1 MSNFKRSAIAIFVS
15 TAIAL
20 PAASVFADTLQQMAA
35 EQGQA
40 VPIAQE
46 TPTVSGMRN
55 QYNEETGAATFS
67 WAPAGLQKPNIAAVA
82 AEFQLEYAATFY
94 LNALTGAAAKGQLVQ
109 LTPVMVNSYQSEDGI
124 KTAKFRQQFMG
135 IEVFNKE
142 YNILMDAE
150 FNLVAGSGQLS
161 DVSLAKTTLAAKP
174 KFAFADDAIRAAYK
188 AAGGNEGNLQLSEQT
203 QQEQYAVFSASA
215 DSGVKVLG
223 EPRVKPVFFEKK
235 GKLIAAQYVELETS
249 NDDALDSDFY
259 SYVIAGDSGEV
270 LFKNNLKAHAASF
283 DYRIY
288 ADSNG
293 TPWDG
298 PHGNVVPATSEDQV
312 DVTAYLAAPLVKLT
326 HGPISTKDAWLK
338 DDATTTS
345 GNNVFAYV
353 DAIAPDGFTTGDY
366 SAEVTGPLVFDY
378 KYRTS
383 EAETSVNNRKAAI
396 VNLFYMNNYL
406 HDLFYDYGFDE
417 KAGNAQLVNF
427 GRGGVEGD
435 PLKAEVQD
443 NSGFNNANMSTPA
456 DGRSPRM
463 QMFLWDS
470 KDAKFGKDYGVTAK
484 ATDGTNLTIT
494 AVQRSGFGQGQ
505 FDVSG
510 QLVEFV
516 DIQAPTR
523 DACQVAAT
531 PASLK
536 GKIAILDRGTCT
548 FTVKVKQAQDA
559 GALAVIVVNNSA
571 AGLPGMGGTDAT
583 VKIPNVGISQAEGAA
598 IYAALKAGKT
608 IDVRLFNNKPFKD
621 SSWDNAIVAHE
632 WGHYI
637 SNRLVG
643 NGNGLYNQQGGS
655 MGEGWGD
662 FHALMTVS
670 DAKDLELSGNDKLQR
685 AYAAI
690 SYVDS
695 FYHGIRQYPYAADK
709 KLNPLT
715 FSHIEVGK
723 GVALDQ
729 DGNAEVHSAGEL
741 WAAALWEGFVNLVND
756 DRHSFNDAKH
766 RMLGYLVNGYKM
778 TPVGPTYTEARD
790 AVLAAAYA
798 KDPAD
803 YKLLLKAFA
812 ARGMGLGAKSP
823 HRDDPKHT
831 GVVESTKTELNTFE
845 VASHSFNNNFDSA
858 TAGFCS
864 NNGILDN
871 GETGT
876 VSFKISNRGSAKLA
890 GVKGKIEV
898 TSGHAV
904 TLANNGEV
912 TVPNLDLFASASTSP
927 LQYKLSGAKTADN
940 LTFKLSFPGLAA
952 DIVTSDYELGQMVNL
967 GFKAAAPVNMQATD
981 NTETYASLENFKER
995 VLAGGD
1001 MAKNSRV
1008 LEDILMSIVN
1018 SAGQDLGNQ
1027 YMLIRN
1033 NGFSSDVAYETKAFE
1048 VGYAGDFVLSFWHLY
1063 AFEDAYDGGVVEISI
1078 NGSDWVDVTKVQI
1091 GTANNAPVYASFSSG
1106 GYNNKLAE
1114 LLPGRKAFTGL
1125 MPSLGGVESVNFG
1138 TALNGNQVKL
1148 RFRAV
1153 ADSNTAN
1160 YGWLLDNI
1168 KVSNVTT
1175 SVYHDVVAGD
1185 SLACSNRTPIISK
1198 VETSAAA
1205 VNEAGSFTLTATATD
1220 RDTADKLTY
1229 SWKQVSG
1236 TAATLANA
1244 GTATAT
1250 VTAPSISTASE
1261 DLVFEVS
1268 VSDGTATTKST
1279 VTVKVNDVPVP
1290 VEVKPVKKGGGS
1302 FGWFTLLLAPLALL
1316 RRRNK

>member
-1 MSNFKRSAIAIFVS
+1 MNNFKLSAIAVVVS
-15 TAIAL
+15 TVVAL
-20 PAASVFADTLQQMAA
+20 PIQSALADSLQQLAA
-35 EQGQA
+35 EGQTVHA
-40 VPIAQE
+40 AQQQQ
-46 TPTVSGMRN
+46 PTVTGMANQVDAQSG
-55 QYNEETGAATFS
+55 ETTFA
-67 WAPAGLQKPNIAAVA
+67 WAPAGLAKPNIAAVA
-82 AEFQLEYAATFY
+82 PEYQLEFAATHY
-94 LNALTGAAAKGQLVQ
+94 LNLLTGAAVKGELVQ
-109 LTPVMVNSYQSEDGI
+109 LKPVLAHSYQSDDGV

-150 FNLVAGSGQLS
+150 FNLVAGSGRLA
-161 DVSLAKTTLAAKP
+161 DVSLAKSTLATNP
-174 KFAFADDAIRAAYK
+174 KFSYADDAIRSAYK
-188 AAGGNEGNLQLSEQT
+188 AAGGQGSNLQLNELA
-203 QQEQYAVFSASA
+203 QQDQFAVFSAKT

-249 NDDALDSDFY
+249 NADELDSDFY
-259 SYVIAGDSGEV
+259 SYVIAADTGEV

-283 DYRIY
+283 EYRIY

-298 PHGNVVPATSEDQV
+298 PHGNVIPATSEDQV
-312 DVTAYLAAPLVKLT
+312 DATAYLAAPLVKLT

-353 DAIAPDGFTTGDY
+353 DAIAPDGFTNGDY
-366 SAEVTGPLVFDY
+366 AAETTGPLVFDY
-378 KYRTS
+378 KYHTA

-417 KAGNAQLVNF
+417 KSGNAQLVNY

-435 PLKAEVQD
+435 PIKAEVQD

-456 DGRSPRM
+456 DGSSPRM
-463 QMFLWDS
+463 QMYLWDS
-470 KDAKFGKDYGVTAK
+470 KDAKFGRDYGASVT

-494 AVQRSGFGQGQ
+494 ALQRSGFGQGQ

-516 DIQAPTR
+516 DLQAPTR
-523 DACQVAAT
+523 DACQAAAT
-531 PASLK
+531 PANVK

-559 GALAVIVVNNSA
+559 GAIAVIVVNNA
-571 AGLPGMGGTDAT
+571 ASGLPGMGGTDAT
-583 VKIPNVGISQAEGAA
+583 VKIPNIGISQAEGAA
-598 IYAALKAGKT
+598 IYAALQAGKT
-608 IDVRLFNNKPFKD
+608 VNAQIFNNKPFKD

-643 NGNGLYNQQGGS
+643 NGSGLYNQQGNS

-670 DAKDLELSGNDKLQR
+670 DAKDLELAGNDKLQR

-695 FYHGIRQYPYAADK
+695 FYWGIRQFPYAADK
-709 KLNPLT
+709 DINPLT
-715 FSHIEVGK
+715 FEHIEVGK

-729 DGNAEVHSAGEL
+729 NGNAETHSAGEL

-756 DRHSFNDAKH
+756 DRHSFNEAKH
-766 RMLGYLVNGYKM
+766 RMLGYLVNGYKL

-790 AVLAAAYA
+790 ALLAAAYA

-823 HRDDPKHT
+823 DRDDPKHK
-831 GVVESTKTELNTFE
+831 GVVESYKTELNTFE
-845 VASHSFNNNFDSA
+845 VAGHSFDNNFDSA
-858 TAGFCS
+858 TVGFCT

-876 VSFKISNRGSAKLA
+876 VSFKIANRGSVKLA
-890 GVKGKIEV
+890 GVKAKVEV
-898 TSGHAV
+898 TSGHSV
-904 TLANNGEV
+904 TFANNGEV
-912 TVPNLDLFASASTSP
+912 TIPNLDLFASATTAP
-927 LQYKLSGAKTADN
+927 LQYSLAGAKTADN

-952 DIVTSDYELGQMVNL
+952 DIVTSDYTLGQRVNL
-967 GFKAAAPVNMQATD
+967 GFTAQAPVSMQAID

-995 VLAGGD
+995 VLSGGD
-1001 MAKNSRV
+1001 TAKNSRV
-1008 LEDILMSIVN
+1008 LEGDLLSILN
-1018 SAGQDLGNQ
+1018 NAGQDLGKQ

-1033 NGFSSDVAYETKAFE
+1033 NGFRSDVAYETKAFE
-1048 VGYAGDFVLSFWHLY
+1048 VGYSGDFVLSFWHLY

-1078 NGSDWVDVTKVQI
+1078 NGADWVDVTKVQI
-1091 GTANNAPVYASFSSG
+1091 GTANNAPVYASFANG

-1125 MPSLGGVESVNFG
+1125 LESLGGVESINFG

-1153 ADSNTAN
+1153 SDSNTAD

-1185 SLACSNRTPIISK
+1185 SLACNNRTPVISK
-1198 VETSAAA
+1198 AAGSVTE
-1205 VNEAGSFTLTATATD
+1205 VNEGGTFTLTAAATD
-1220 RDTADKLTY
+1220 RDTADKLSF
-1229 SWKQVSG
+1229 SWKQLSG
-1236 TAATLANA
+1236 TAATLTNA
-1244 GTATAT
+1244 ATATAS
-1250 VTAPSISTASE
+1250 VTAPSIASGSE
-1261 DLVFEVS
+1261 NLVFEVA
-1268 VSDGTATTKST
+1268 VTDGTATTKST

-1290 VEVKPVKKGGGS
+1290 EVVNPPKQNSGGM
-1302 FGWFTLLLAPLALL
+1302 GWIALWLAPLALS
-1316 RRRNK
+1316 RRRTK